1 MNWRTY
7 TCDFCPGIVACRT
20 ATSKVV
26 VATPCRQGGLLV
38 IGEAPGEDEDA
49 HGIGFVGA
57 AGIVLRKLLH
67 DANLFSP
74 EYGVANI
81 CRCRPRDDQGNN
93 RAPTQI
99 EISQCLPYLGSLI
112 RDARPKVIL
121 AVGVKTAA
129 KVLCGGAS
137 MEEQLR
143 VGEETGWRAEPIRHL
158 AHEAIRDAL
167 KDVSYI
173 VPMPHTS
180 PKNRTPGHK
189 DIAKTQVAL
198 AAKLLYQREISGQP
212 L

>member
-7 TCDFCPGIVACRT
+7 NCDFCPELVACRT
-20 ATSKVV
+20 ATSKIV

-38 IGEAPGEDEDA
+38 IGEAPGEEEDT
-49 HGIGFVGA
+49 HGIGFAGPAGA
-57 AGIVLRKLLH
+57 VLRRLLH
-67 DANLFSP
+67 DADLNSP

-81 CRCRPRDDQGNN
+81 CRCRPRSDQGIN
-93 RAPTQI
+93 RAPTPT

-129 KVLCGGAS
+129 KVLCGGS
-137 MEEQLR
+137 SLEEQLL
-143 VGEETGWRAEPIRHL
+143 VGERAGWRVEPNRHL
-158 AHEAIRDAL
+158 AHVAIRDAL
-167 KDVSYI
+167 KDVSYM

-189 DIAKTQVAL
+189 DIAKIQVTL
-198 AAKLLYQREISGQP
+198 AVKLLHQR
-212 L
+212 